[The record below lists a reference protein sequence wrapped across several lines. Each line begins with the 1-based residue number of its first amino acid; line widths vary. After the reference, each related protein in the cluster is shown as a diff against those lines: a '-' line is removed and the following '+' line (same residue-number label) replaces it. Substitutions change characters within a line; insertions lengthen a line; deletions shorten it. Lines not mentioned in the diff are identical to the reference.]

1 MVANLLSLLHDHKD
15 ELLVFTS
22 LAAVCVSL
30 SATLIGPIIQMR
42 VARLNT
48 RTSVLISGR
57 VKWIESVQ
65 SNIASLVALIER
77 AEFLDKSMKEIRQK
91 YPQFTDEQSE
101 EFARMLKEHEERTFE
116 RNKISALIGL
126 LLDVP
131 TEKRDKLFRA
141 ITAYAHAVP
150 GMSTDSPE
158 LVAALDEVQYLTRE
172 VLKEEWTWVRRE
184 VRR

>member
-1 MVANLLSLLHDHKD
+1 
-15 ELLVFTS
+15 
-22 LAAVCVSL
+22 
-30 SATLIGPIIQMR
+30 
-42 VARLNT
+42 
-48 RTSVLISGR
+48 
-57 VKWIESVQ
+57 
-65 SNIASLVALIER
+65 
-77 AEFLDKSMKEIRQK
+77 
-91 YPQFTDEQSE
+91 
-101 EFARMLKEHEERTFE
+101 MLKEHEERTFE